1 MESPSPT
8 PSQPPAREIQIVRI
22 SSSPPQRRSSRPPAG
37 RGATREM
44 RAMVEEIRSP
54 PIPQSRREMEL
65 GTIRKIA
72 AKLEPNL
79 SKEEKEKLEA
89 AADAADKVAGISPKT
104 EFIARLENGLFH
116 KVLEAYAEIGK

>member
-1 MESPSPT
+1 
-8 PSQPPAREIQIVRI
+8 
-22 SSSPPQRRSSRPPAG
+22 
-37 RGATREM
+37 
-44 RAMVEEIRSP
+44 MVEEIRSP